1 MMPLSKGE
9 SERFTN
15 LTPHSLID
23 PVIYYVM
30 EDIFYRAPSS
40 IIQCPRSYAL
50 PKWLQASDHFVRWGS
65 GNIYIYIIYFANL
78 SSGSFPPM
86 LESW

>member
-1 MMPLSKGE
+1 MAHEWDRHFIRQSLVSLHLLEKIMLLSKGE

-50 PKWLQASDHFVRWGS
+50 PKWL
-65 GNIYIYIIYFANL
+65 
-78 SSGSFPPM
+78 
-86 LESW
+86 